1 MFNHARFEEKTAL
14 YWKLLRKDKEAI
26 LNLDRIPK
34 QQYVSFM
41 KRVYKELLP
50 LYKEEEMHEEI

>member
-34 QQYVSFM
+34 
-41 KRVYKELLP
+41 
-50 LYKEEEMHEEI
+50 

>member
-26 LNLDRIPK
+26 LNFDRIPK

-41 KRVYKELLP
+41 NIFYKFKP
-50 LYKEEEMHEEI
+50 N